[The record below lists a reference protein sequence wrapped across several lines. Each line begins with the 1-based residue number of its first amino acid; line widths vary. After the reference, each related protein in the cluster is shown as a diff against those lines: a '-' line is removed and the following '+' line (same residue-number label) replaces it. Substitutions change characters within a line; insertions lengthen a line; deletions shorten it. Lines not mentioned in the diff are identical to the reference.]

1 MPMRLLSW
9 IITKGGN
16 MRVKSSVGEILN
28 ELFLQDLKIT
38 QTDLAKYLGVSFRTI
53 NEIVNNKRSLSV
65 DMALR
70 LARFFDTTPEFWL
83 NAQNAYDISKADTSK
98 IDKLKSYAEIA

>member
-70 LARFFDTTPEFWL
+70 LARFFDTTPEFGSMPKMPM
-83 NAQNAYDISKADTSK
+83 I
-98 IDKLKSYAEIA
+98 